1 MFTVKNMIDALEDNL
16 VHEVT
21 DTLAAY
27 QKANR
32 LDSARKDPASAI
44 YRMDVCYEVWRAHNL
59 AAGRSVTRDV
69 PFFIH
74 ITVLNGIA
82 RSDFFKAVQD

>member
-1 MFTVKNMIDALEDNL
+1 MFTIKTIINALDENL

-32 LDSARKDPASAI
+32 LDSARRNPASAI
-44 YRMDVCYEVWRAHNL
+44 YQMDVCYEAWRAHNL
-59 AAGRSVTRDV
+59 VAGRSVTRDV

-82 RSDFFKAVQD
+82 RSDFFKDV